1 METQN
6 LRPQKKRR
14 SRPSETD
21 DVDMLGPMLKA
32 RKLEADGSNINDVT
46 HEAST
51 VMATQ
56 DAPVVV
62 HEPLQT
68 GLQSLFKTFAQFV
81 AVDDLSP
88 RICFIAHF
96 LYLLVQCGRD
106 RIKPVLKLLPPG
118 LVQNLLKVMVTDD
131 RTVGFILRYFIL
143 LLLCFF
149 FFMTDFILFLL
160 RIYDLTT
167 ASGRQSAMSDLCLL
181 RNIQLRNESINL

>member
-1 METQN
+1 MLCLTRKPELVEPQSLVLARLCVMCILSTMETQN

-14 SRPSETD
+14 SRSETE

-32 RKLEADGSNINDVT
+32 RKMEADGSNINEVT
-46 HEAST
+46 HEASSIT
-51 VMATQ
+51 VTQ
-56 DAPVVV
+56 DTPVVV
-62 HEPLQT
+62 HESLQM

-106 RIKPVLKLLPPG
+106 RIKPVLKLLPTG

-131 RTVGFILRYFIL
+131 RTVGFILRYFIS
-143 LLLCFF
+143 
-149 FFMTDFILFLL
+149 IL
-160 RIYDLTT
+160 
-167 ASGRQSAMSDLCLL
+167 
-181 RNIQLRNESINL
+181 